1 MVNVRSDVP
10 FTRMGL
16 VPNDFAML
24 GATMAVSDAVAD
36 PPLPEFVPPSVV
48 EMNPLT
54 FVCGPAVVAV
64 TATLA
69 VHDPLAGMFA
79 PVVCPKLTDVDPA
92 VGDHV
97 GEPVQ
102 VVLADGVV
110 ATCNP
115 AGKLSVNFAP
125 VSCAMFGLLS
135 VNVSVEVP
143 LTAIG
148 FGEKDFVNV
157 G

>member
-1 MVNVRSDVP
+1 
-10 FTRMGL
+10 
-16 VPNDFAML
+16 ML
-24 GATMAVSDAVAD
+24 GATMAESDAVAE
-36 PPLPEFVPPSVV
+36 PLLPAFVPPSVV

-64 TATLA
+64 TLTLT
-69 VHDPLAGMFA
+69 VHDPLAGMLA
-79 PVVCPKLTDVDPA
+79 PVVCPKLNVVVPA
-92 VGDHV
+92 VGAHV

-102 VVLADGVV
+102 VVLADGVA
-110 ATCNP
+110 ATCSP
-115 AGKLSVNFAP
+115 PGSVSVNFAP
-125 VSCAMFGLLS
+125 VSCAVLGLLS

-148 FGEKDFVNV
+148 FGAKDFVSV